1 MSERK
6 EVKGSLIKTDVTT
19 VENNIAQINNK
30 LAIERAKFAQ
40 QKEEWSN
47 VKDSTFDVDEYKKK
61 QEEKVEIVGQNGGI
75 KQEIAIIKKN
85 IDHINELIKQKVC
98 PNCGHE
104 VDVDSQNEI
113 IAKENNKIEELI
125 SKGVENKKKI
135 ETIDKEIAKLE
146 ENREKVNKMNHLKL
160 SMTALHTQIENYKL
174 QIDALNKTKA
184 EIETNKDNILF
195 NNEID
200 NKIRLVDENIR
211 SITNAKE
218 THIRSIQS
226 CKDENTRYAKEI
238 KAREDLIKKLV
249 EEEKIIRSWAVYK
262 ELIGKNGILKLVL
275 KRALPIINNEI
286 STLLNGL
293 VDFEVVLSISEDN
306 KVCIDLVHDGVAMSV
321 GRAASGYEETM
332 ASLALRSALAT
343 VSSFAKPNLLV
354 LDEIFGATGSSHY
367 DDIRELLNRIMKNHD
382 FVIDITH
389 NEMITDWH
397 NQIIEVVKE
406 NNISKLTV
414 K

>member
-1 MSERK
+1 M
-6 EVKGSLIKTDVTT
+6 
-19 VENNIAQINNK
+19 
-30 LAIERAKFAQ
+30 IE
-40 QKEEWSN
+40 
-47 VKDSTFDVDEYKKK
+47 
-61 QEEKVEIVGQNGGI
+61 
-75 KQEIAIIKKN
+75 
-85 IDHINELIKQKVC
+85 
-98 PNCGHE
+98 
-104 VDVDSQNEI
+104 
-113 IAKENNKIEELI
+113 
-125 SKGVENKKKI
+125 
-135 ETIDKEIAKLE
+135 
-146 ENREKVNKMNHLKL
+146 
-160 SMTALHTQIENYKL
+160 
-174 QIDALNKTKA
+174 
-184 EIETNKDNILF
+184 
-195 NNEID
+195 
-200 NKIRLVDENIR
+200 
-211 SITNAKE
+211 
-218 THIRSIQS
+218 
-226 CKDENTRYAKEI
+226 
-238 KAREDLIKKLV
+238 KLV